1 MKLLED
7 THTEDRAATVS
18 APARHGHLASAVL
31 VALVLA
37 AFAGGG
43 VALILNLW
51 WLFWVSAAVVL
62 ASVPAGKVIGTL

>member
-43 VALILNLW
+43 VALILNIW
-51 WLFWVSAAVVL
+51 WLFWASAAVVL
-62 ASVPAGKVIGTL
+62 ISVPAGKVIGTV